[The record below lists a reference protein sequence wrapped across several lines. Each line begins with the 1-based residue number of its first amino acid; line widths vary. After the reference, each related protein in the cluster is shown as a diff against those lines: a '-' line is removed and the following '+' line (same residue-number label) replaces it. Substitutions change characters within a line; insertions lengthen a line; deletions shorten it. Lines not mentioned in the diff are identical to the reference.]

1 MQAKTNNFEFIENK
15 QEDKTMKKLFQYL
28 MIVCIAFL
36 VSPAFTIKAEE
47 PSVTPYV
54 FEFSDFTYINPE
66 ITEENST
73 IQHKKTSTY
82 EKYIVYDPKG
92 HITDELIINYPADE
106 TNLCAVNPDSRDSIF
121 TRYKYVYG
129 NNMLVVKLRFD
140 ISVKLYSSGSFR
152 DFEAVNYSAVN
163 IDSAATRM
171 AISGSP
177 HTSVTSHTG
186 RFPCTQLDYSYTATV
201 YTSGEVSIEASYLI
215 GAGFTQTT
223 YYYKTISDT
232 GIIRLYN

>member
-1 MQAKTNNFEFIENK
+1 M
-15 QEDKTMKKLFQYL
+15 
-28 MIVCIAFL
+28 
-36 VSPAFTIKAEE
+36 
-47 PSVTPYV
+47 

-140 ISVKLYSSGSFR
+140 ISGKLYSSGSFR